1 MTVENPNVKN
11 TYRGNGSTTVFP
23 FTFLLNPEDVNNVVV
38 TLTDENGT
46 ETSTTDFVLS
56 LSDKNVIYPKS
67 GTQPLPNGWKITIQR
82 QIPYTQTLNL
92 ISQGIF
98 YAEDIEAQLDR
109 QEMQIQQLAE
119 IVERTV
125 RVAISSDIDPAELI
139 AKIFQTGVDVAAQ
152 LLAAQQSA
160 SAAAG
165 AETNAKSSE
174 AAARE
179 MAERMNTVLASAADE
194 IKQNLSAEYVPQT
207 QASREH
213 QELRTAISNAG
224 IAILQRSRTYQ
235 VGDIAYSKHLP
246 SWARLECVRAG
257 TTGASTPNLAEVRKC
272 GVMVTDGN
280 AVWIVDDVRDGARVG
295 DIILRPTLR
304 DGYIKANGATVKAS
318 EYPRLLTWVQESNMT
333 VTAEQYQTDCS
344 KYVYDAAQDRLTLPN
359 AVRRVLMGGE
369 ATKSV
374 EAGLPNIEIRYRDRI
389 YTYEWE
395 WQQGQENK
403 ILEDKRKQVTLTN
416 PDGQY
421 SYGHGNGSVYG
432 GIVTLDASKSNPI
445 YGASETVQPPA
456 ITMIAQIKY

>member
-92 ISQGIF
+92 ISQGTF

-174 AAARE
+174 TVARE
-179 MAERMNTVLASAADE
+179 MAERMNTVFANAVTEL
-194 IKQNLSAEYVPQT
+194 KQKLSAEYVPQT

-213 QELRTAISNAG
+213 QELRTAILNAG
-224 IAILQRSRTYQ
+224 IAILQRSKTYA

-246 SWARLECVRAG
+246 SWARLECVKAG
-257 TTGASTPNLAEVRKC
+257 MTGASIPNLAEVHKC
-272 GVMVTDGN
+272 GIMVTDGT

-318 EYPRLLTWVQESNMT
+318 EYPRLLAWAQESNMT
-333 VTAEQYQTDCS
+333 VTAEQYAQDCS
-344 KYVYDAAQDRLTLPN
+344 KYVYDEAQDKLTLPN
-359 AVRRVLMGGE
+359 AVGRVLQGGE
-369 ATKSV
+369 TVKSV
-374 EAGLPNIEIRYRDRI
+374 GAGLPNIKGSFSGHLLGYQAESTHSDGAFY
-389 YTYEWE
+389 
-395 WQQGQENK
+395 
-403 ILEDKRKQVTLTN
+403 LT
-416 PDGQY
+416 
-421 SYGHGNGSVYG
+421 GHSERQAEG
-432 GIVTLDASKSNPI
+432 GGWANMPIFNFDASKSNPI
-445 YGASETVQPPA
+445 YGSSETVQPPA
-456 ITMIAQIKY
+456 LSLIAQIKY